1 MRLHWR
7 ALGRW
12 PSLICLAGGLV
23 SAPALASSDP
33 FSSDQPGFSSA
44 TKVAPKHHLITEFR
58 LTSTPLESEPGV
70 GFPGTSFRLGLTDW
84 LELRWR
90 APELLFQRQTQ
101 PGAKSKVVINL
112 ADPVIG
118 FKVAGNVGS
127 KVAISTVTELS
138 LPFGSGN
145 AGAARTGWSVDF
157 NLDWA
162 VNSKLTL
169 VPNMLMASE
178 WTGTRER
185 GSRRMAAALSFAGAW
200 QFTPEVGAFTQ
211 LYSWFR
217 RDQPGNLQFG
227 MGLTWRVR
235 SYAQI
240 DASVN
245 LPVIKGGEAA
255 IVGIGTTWYWQGW
268 QASRR

>member
-1 MRLHWR
+1 MRLQR
-7 ALGRW
+7 CV
-12 PSLICLAGGLV
+12 LIPIAIVLFTV
-23 SAPALASSDP
+23 PAQAESDP

-70 GFPGTSFRLGLTDW
+70 GFPGTSFRMGVTDW

-90 APELLFQRQTQ
+90 APELVFQRQAQ
-101 PGAKSKVVINL
+101 SGGKAKVVMNL
-112 ADPVIG
+112 ADPVFG
-118 FKVAGNVGS
+118 FKIAGNPS
-127 KVAISTVTELS
+127 ESVAISAVTELS

-145 AGAARTGWSVDF
+145 AGSARTGWLVDF
-157 NLDWA
+157 NLDWS

-169 VPNMLMASE
+169 VPNMLLASE
-178 WTGTRER
+178 WTGTRE
-185 GSRRMAAALSFAGAW
+185 GGGRRMAAALSFAGGW
-200 QFTPEVGAFTQ
+200 QFTPELGAFTQ

-235 SYAQI
+235 PYAQI

-245 LPVIKGGEAA
+245 VPVIKGGEAA

-268 QASRR
+268 LASRR